1 TAAHKLRMLA
11 CNKKDLPKSLP
22 RQMLHFG
29 HHLIDG
35 KCDAQDRIIPRETAI
50 LTIVDAFVGKIER
63 CKEPHGSPKILQC
76 ERAGSLR
83 HRFKIL
89 IGFQGN
95 QMFKTLDQLRFSQS
109 KTVQCLDKRH
119 QDNFVCMVSF
129 ANLTRTKKRRPVFP
143 DAAIANALV
152 KRLEREIHSGA
163 DHPKIIFWAIHEIP
177 AEITDPADVRSYA
190 DFHSTANLADCPRLT
205 ICMTSC
211 RNDIK
216 TFSWLD
222 KSLLNFLLATAKD
235 PASPAK
241 NVGRKARARDR
252 V

>member
-11 CNKKDLPKSLP
+11 RHKEDLAKSLP
-22 RQMLHFG
+22 REMLPFG

-35 KCDAQDRIIPRETAI
+35 KCDAKDRIIPRETAI

-95 QMFKTLDQLRFSQS
+95 QMFKTVDQLRFSQS
-109 KTVQCLDKRH
+109 KTIQCLDKRH

-129 ANLTRTKKRRPVFP
+129 ANLTRTKRRRPVFP
-143 DAAIANALV
+143 DAAIVKALV
-152 KRLEREIHSGA
+152 KSLERKIHAGA
-163 DHPKIIFWAIHEIP
+163 DHTKIVFWAIHEIP

-190 DFHSTANLADCPRLT
+190 DLHPTTNLADCPRLSV
-205 ICMTSC
+205 CMTSC
-211 RNDIK
+211 RGDIE
-216 TFSWLD
+216 TFSRLD
-222 KSLLNFLLATAKD
+222 KALVDLLLASAKD
-235 PASPAK
+235 PASSAK
-241 NVGRKARARDR
+241 NVGR
-252 V
+252 